1 VCVLGEGR
9 KGGGRLLIQTESVYP
24 FLKCKE
30 GRFRGVAQNCS
41 VELLIA
47 HDHAR
52 LCDFLRDIS
61 VLSKITQPFT
71 IIAH

>member
-1 VCVLGEGR
+1 MH
-9 KGGGRLLIQTESVYP
+9 RLFCNFQVMDIMTMNFWYPIVYM
-24 FLKCKE
+24 
-30 GRFRGVAQNCS
+30 VT
-41 VELLIA
+41 VEKVTNA

-52 LCDFLRDIS
+52 LCDFLRDNS